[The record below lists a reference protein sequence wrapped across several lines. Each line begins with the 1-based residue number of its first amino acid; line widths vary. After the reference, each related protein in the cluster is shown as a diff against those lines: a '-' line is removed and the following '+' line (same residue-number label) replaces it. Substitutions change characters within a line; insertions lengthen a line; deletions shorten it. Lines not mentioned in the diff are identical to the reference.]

1 MWVIGHR
8 GAAGKWP
15 ENTLLSIQ
23 HAISYGVDWVEIDV
37 RSIDGE
43 IIVMHDDTLDRTTNG
58 TGFIDAHSLASLRSF
73 DAGRGERIPL
83 LSEVMDAIDARVGLN
98 IEIKQRGLNAEL
110 YALLVR
116 YLAKQP
122 AWKNHLMLSSFMTD
136 VMRELSDTV
145 PDGCLLGALTDADP
159 IHTINL
165 AARLKMYAANISL
178 RQLSE
183 SAVQYAHQ
191 KGLKLLVYTVNESDD
206 IELCKRIAVD
216 GIFTDY
222 PERAIAIIGR

>member
-83 LSEVMDAIDARVGLN
+83 LSTRRT
-98 IEIKQRGLNAEL
+98 Q
-110 YALLVR
+110 
-116 YLAKQP
+116 
-122 AWKNHLMLSSFMTD
+122 H
-136 VMRELSDTV
+136 
-145 PDGCLLGALTDADP
+145 
-159 IHTINL
+159 
-165 AARLKMYAANISL
+165 
-178 RQLSE
+178 
-183 SAVQYAHQ
+183 
-191 KGLKLLVYTVNESDD
+191 
-206 IELCKRIAVD
+206 
-216 GIFTDY
+216 
-222 PERAIAIIGR
+222 